1 MHEFAMAQGIF
12 NTVYDTAVAN
22 DANEVTEIVVEIG
35 RLAMLNPEQ
44 LKFMLGVMCE
54 GEELTKNAEM
64 IINTVDVEIKC
75 HNCGFEGIG
84 DIDDSDHYA
93 PMILCPECE
102 SHRVQVINGKDI
114 TVRSISIEK
123 EDDESEE

>member
-12 NTVYDTAVAN
+12 NTVMDTAEAN
-22 DANEVTEIVVEIG
+22 DAIEVTEIVVEIG

-54 GEELTKNAEM
+54 GEELTKNVEM
-64 IINTVDVEIKC
+64 IINNIDVEIKC
-75 HNCGFEGIG
+75 YNCGFEGAG
-84 DIDDSDHYA
+84 NVDDSDHYA
-93 PMILCPECE
+93 PMVLCAECE

-123 EDDESEE
+123 EDD

>member
-12 NTVYDTAVAN
+12 STVMDTAEAN
-22 DANEVTEIVVEIG
+22 DAIEVTEMVIEIG

-54 GEELTKNAEM
+54 GEELTKNVEM
-64 IINTVDVEIKC
+64 IINTIDVEIKC
-75 HNCGFEGIG
+75 HNCGFEGEG
-84 DIDDSDHYA
+84 NVDDSDHYA
-93 PMILCPECE
+93 PMVLCPKCE
-102 SHRVQVINGKDI
+102 SHRVEVTNGKEI

-123 EDDESEE
+123 DDDED

>member
-12 NTVYDTAVAN
+12 NTVYDTATAN
-22 DANEVTEIVVEIG
+22 DAIEVTEVVIEIG

-44 LKFMLGVMCE
+44 LKFMLGAICE
-54 GEELTKNAEM
+54 GEELTKNAEL
-64 IINTVDVEIKC
+64 IINTIDVDIRC

-93 PMILCPECE
+93 PMILCPKCE
-102 SHRVQVINGKDI
+102 SHRVEVINGKDI

-123 EDDESEE
+123 EDDEN

>member
-12 NTVYDTAVAN
+12 NTVLETAQAN
-22 DANEVTEIVVEIG
+22 DAIEVTEMVIEIG
-35 RLAMLNPEQ
+35 KLAMLNPEQ
-44 LKFMLGVMCE
+44 LKFMLGVMLE
-54 GEELTKNAEM
+54 GEELTKNAKM
-64 IINTVDVEIKC
+64 IINTIDVEIKC

-84 DIDDSDHYA
+84 NVDDSDHYA
-93 PMILCPECE
+93 PMILCPKCE

-123 EDDESEE
+123 EDDEN

>member
-12 NTVYDTAVAN
+12 STVYDTAEAN
-22 DANEVTEIVVEIG
+22 DAIEVTEVVIEIG

-44 LKFMLGVMCE
+44 LKFMLGVMFE
-54 GEELTKNAEM
+54 GEELTKNAKM
-64 IINTVDVEIKC
+64 IINTIDVDIRC
-75 HNCGFEGIG
+75 HNCGFEG
-84 DIDDSDHYA
+84 
-93 PMILCPECE
+93 PECE
-102 SHRVQVINGKDI
+102 SHRVEVLNGKDI

>member
-12 NTVYDTAVAN
+12 STVYDTAEAN
-22 DANEVTEIVVEIG
+22 DAIEVTEVVIEIG

-44 LKFMLGVMCE
+44 LKFMLGVMFE
-54 GEELTKNAEM
+54 GEELTKNAKM
-64 IINTVDVEIKC
+64 IINTIDVDIKC
-75 HNCGFEGIG
+75 HNCGFEGVG

-93 PMILCPECE
+93 PTILCPECE
-102 SHRVQVINGKDI
+102 SHRVEVINGKDI

>member
-12 NTVYDTAVAN
+12 NTVMDTAVAN
-22 DANEVTEIVVEIG
+22 DAIEVTEMVIEIG

-64 IINTVDVEIKC
+64 IINTVDVEVKC
-75 HNCGFEGIG
+75 HNCGFEGAG
-84 DIDDSDHYA
+84 NVDDSDHYA
-93 PMILCPECE
+93 PMVLCPKCE
-102 SHRVQVINGKDI
+102 SHRVEVRNGKDI

-123 EDDESEE
+123 EDN

>member
-1 MHEFAMAQGIF
+1 
-12 NTVYDTAVAN
+12 
-22 DANEVTEIVVEIG
+22 
-35 RLAMLNPEQ
+35 MLNPEQ

-54 GEELTKNAEM
+54 GDELTKNAEM
-64 IINTVDVEIKC
+64 IINTIDVEIKC

-84 DIDDSDHYA
+84 NVDDSDHYA

-123 EDDESEE
+123 EDDEN